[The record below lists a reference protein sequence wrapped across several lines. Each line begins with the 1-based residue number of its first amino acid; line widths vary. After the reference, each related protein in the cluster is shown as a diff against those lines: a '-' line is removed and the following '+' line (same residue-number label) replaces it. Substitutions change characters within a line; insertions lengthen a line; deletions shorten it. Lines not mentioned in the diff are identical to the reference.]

1 VIATYLE
8 DDHDDGVLKPHE
20 KNMKTKT
27 WETLMEL
34 CSCIEQDEHENMRRW
49 EDNEITLW
57 KTWEDGQNSLK
68 GSKCTIQRT
77 SCPKNEI
84 KSLTLTLIRTETLG
98 KNIKTHWYK
107 GLFKIFQ
114 PN

>member
-49 EDNEITLW
+49 EDNEITPW